1 MTENIEAIV
10 LGYTKFGENSVVV
23 HTLSEAY
30 GRRGFLVRVGRKAGM
45 ALLLPLNILE
55 MDIVPNPKSTLWSAR
70 NLTAKDPLNGIRNN
84 LYKNTMSL
92 FLSEVLLRAVKDGQ
106 AEDGLYPWCVRSILT
121 LDSLDS
127 DFSNFHIRFLL
138 EFAGAL
144 GFSPTFEDIA
154 DAPPPPGRRA
164 QRPVRRPP
172 PLSGIPHGIQHQ
184 RPVSRRPARSVR
196 VTLQHRLDPGG
207 VGLPIIRRLISLH
220 AGRRHVN
227 RALARLIKHRRPR
240 ARRSNGQAL
249 ELRQARTILEGAIA
263 EARHRARNGEGG
275 KAGAIVERGFP
286 DACQSFRKRDRCQTR
301 AT

>member
-70 NLTAKDPLNGIRNN
+70 
-84 LYKNTMSL
+84 
-92 FLSEVLLRAVKDGQ
+92 VLLRAVKDGQ

-154 DAPPPPGRRA
+154 PFAEKHLA
-164 QRPVRRPP
+164 QLKPFLTSTFSESMLLPLRGEERNALCEDLLRYLEYHTESSINVR
-172 PLSGIPHGIQHQ
+172 
-184 RPVSRRPARSVR
+184 
-196 VTLQHRLDPGG
+196 
-207 VGLPIIRRLISLH
+207 SL
-220 AGRRHVN
+220 AV
-227 RALARLIKHRRPR
+227 
-240 ARRSNGQAL
+240 
-249 ELRQARTILEGAIA
+249 LREVFA
-263 EARHRARNGEGG
+263 
-275 KAGAIVERGFP
+275 
-286 DACQSFRKRDRCQTR
+286 
-301 AT
+301 